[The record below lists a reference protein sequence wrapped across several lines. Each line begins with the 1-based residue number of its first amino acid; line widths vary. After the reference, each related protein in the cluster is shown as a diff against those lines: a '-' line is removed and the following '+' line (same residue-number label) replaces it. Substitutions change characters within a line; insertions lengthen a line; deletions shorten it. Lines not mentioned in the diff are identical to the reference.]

1 MHPKRTF
8 PIALSSTAVIVFS
21 LFVTTMEGF
30 NLVVF
35 GQALPLLLD
44 DTNIHLTSAGAG
56 LLGAMVYL
64 GSLPTTFIATILAEK
79 LGRHRILLLCAL
91 LFTVGSVL
99 SAVAASA
106 ILLGLARFI
115 CGLAVGGAVTTAM
128 TLARNNAKPH
138 RVSLV
143 ITITMA
149 GIPAGGTIA
158 SLLSVA
164 LEGAGFTWRSFF
176 WVGAIVSALI
186 LVLLACTTAK
196 EPTEVLESDVS
207 SSGRILALFRGRM
220 LLPVVSLAMLSMFNM
235 LTWLGVN
242 AWLAESI
249 RSAGHSLQVA
259 LSFGM
264 VLSLSAIAGSF
275 VLAWCADR
283 LSSTVVTAVASSI
296 ALIGLLGL
304 FTGSVALPLAIASTV
319 LLGIGGHS
327 TQILLSATASKAVA
341 PESRGSIL
349 AITNSTSSIGSFFG
363 PIVGGAAYGLAA
375 HSGVFLGFSI
385 TMGICVIFA
394 WIVFANLRKNHPAVR
409 PQPVTSSPTPPVIT
423 G

>member
-1 MHPKRTF
+1 MTSKKPF
-8 PIALSSTAVIVFS
+8 PIALGGTAIVVVC
-21 LFVTTMEGF
+21 LCVTMMEGF

-44 DTNIHLTSAGAG
+44 DTSFHLTSTGAG

-91 LFTVGSVL
+91 LFTVGSLL
-99 SAVAASA
+99 SAIAPNA

-128 TLARNNAKPH
+128 TLARNNAKH
-138 RVSLV
+138 NRVSLV

-149 GIPAGGTIA
+149 GIPTGGVIA
-158 SLLSVA
+158 SLLSVT

-176 WVGAIVSALI
+176 WVGTIVSALI
-186 LVLLACTTAK
+186 LLLLLLTTAK

-207 SSGRILALFRGRM
+207 SSGRIFALFRGKM
-220 LLPVVSLAMLSMFNM
+220 LLPVVSLALLSAFNM

-249 RSAGHSLQVA
+249 RDAGHSLQVA

-264 VLSLSAIAGSF
+264 ILSLSAIAGSF
-275 VLAWCADR
+275 ILAWCADR
-283 LSSTVVTAVASSI
+283 FSSTVVTAIAASL
-296 ALIGLLGL
+296 ALVGLLGL
-304 FTGSVALPLAIASTV
+304 FSGASALPMAILSTIV
-319 LLGIGGHS
+319 LGVGGHS
-327 TQILLSATASKAVA
+327 TQNLLSASASKAVA

-363 PIVGGAAYGLAA
+363 PIVGGAAYGIGA
-375 HSGVFLGFSI
+375 HSGVFLAFSI
-385 TMGICVIFA
+385 TMAICVMFA
-394 WIVFANLRKNHPAVR
+394 WIVVGNLRQQRPTVMADETAAPARPAVA
-409 PQPVTSSPTPPVIT
+409 
-423 G
+423 

>member
-1 MHPKRTF
+1 MLPKRTF
-8 PIALSSTAVIVFS
+8 PIALSSTAVVVVS

-99 SAVAASA
+99 SAVAANA

-158 SLLSVA
+158 SLLSVT

-220 LLPVVSLAMLSMFNM
+220 LLPVVSLAMLSTFNM

-283 LSSTVVTAVASSI
+283 FSSTVVTAVASSI

-304 FTGSVALPLAIASTV
+304 FTGSAALPLAIASTV

-327 TQILLSATASKAVA
+327 AQNLLSATASKAVP

-349 AITNSTSSIGSFFG
+349 AITNSMSSIGSFFG
-363 PIVGGAAYGLAA
+363 PIIGGAAYGIAA
-375 HSGVFLGFSI
+375 HSGVFLAFSI
-385 TMGICVIFA
+385 TMGICVMFA
-394 WIVFANLRKNHPAVR
+394 WIVFANLRRHR
-409 PQPVTSSPTPPVIT
+409 PTVTTQPVTSSPPPPVIA

>member
-8 PIALSSTAVIVFS
+8 PIALSSTAVVVVS

-99 SAVAASA
+99 SAVAANA

-186 LVLLACTTAK
+186 LA
-196 EPTEVLESDVS
+196 P
-207 SSGRILALFRGRM
+207 
-220 LLPVVSLAMLSMFNM
+220 
-235 LTWLGVN
+235 
-242 AWLAESI
+242 
-249 RSAGHSLQVA
+249 
-259 LSFGM
+259 
-264 VLSLSAIAGSF
+264 
-275 VLAWCADR
+275 
-283 LSSTVVTAVASSI
+283 
-296 ALIGLLGL
+296 
-304 FTGSVALPLAIASTV
+304 
-319 LLGIGGHS
+319 
-327 TQILLSATASKAVA
+327 VA
-341 PESRGSIL
+341 PD
-349 AITNSTSSIGSFFG
+349 
-363 PIVGGAAYGLAA
+363 
-375 HSGVFLGFSI
+375 
-385 TMGICVIFA
+385 
-394 WIVFANLRKNHPAVR
+394 
-409 PQPVTSSPTPPVIT
+409 PTDPR
-423 G
+423 

>member
-1 MHPKRTF
+1 MQSRRAF
-8 PIALSSTAVIVFS
+8 PLALGNSAIVVVC

-44 DTNIHLTSAGAG
+44 DSSIHLTSAGAG

-64 GSLPTTFIATILAEK
+64 GSLPTTFVATILAEK
-79 LGRHRILLLCAL
+79 LGRHRILVLCAL
-91 LFTVGSVL
+91 LFTIGSVL
-99 SAVAASA
+99 SAVAANA

-128 TLARNNAKPH
+128 TLARNNAKPN

-158 SLLSVA
+158 AMLSVA
-164 LEGAGFTWRSFF
+164 LESAGYSWRSFF
-176 WVGAIVSALI
+176 WVGALVSGLI
-186 LVLLACTTAK
+186 LVLLVCTTAK

-207 SSGRILALFRGRM
+207 SSGRIFALFRGTM
-220 LLPVVSLAMLSMFNM
+220 LLPVVSLALLSMFNM

-249 RSAGHSLQVA
+249 RDAGHPLQIA
-259 LSFGM
+259 LAFGM
-264 VLSLSAIAGSF
+264 ILSLSAIVGSF

-283 LSSTVVTAVASSI
+283 FSSTIVTAVAASI
-296 ALIGLLGL
+296 AFVGLIGLLAGATGL
-304 FTGSVALPLAIASTV
+304 PMAIASTV
-319 LLGIGGHS
+319 LLGVGGHS
-327 TQILLSATASKAVA
+327 TQNLLSASASKAVA

-349 AITNSTSSIGSFFG
+349 AITNSMSSIGSFFG
-363 PIVGGAAYGLAA
+363 PILGGAAYGVAA
-375 HSGVFLGFSI
+375 HSGVFFAFSI
-385 TMGICVIFA
+385 TMGICVVFA
-394 WIVFANLRKNHPAVR
+394 WIVVTRLR
-409 PQPVTSSPTPPVIT
+409 PQRPDLVTERAAVTTHPTVA